1 MTRVTRRV
9 TQMKSIINEVMH
21 MPDKELKYMISR
33 SLQQVAETI

>member
-21 MPDKELKYMISR
+21 VPDKELTCM
-33 SLQQVAETI
+33 

>member
-21 MPDKELKYMISR
+21 VPDKELTCMISR
-33 SLQQVAETI
+33 SLQQIAETI